1 MSNLSNQAPA
11 RRHNGWSGLPPD
23 VQGRLDDLERQYALE
38 REAVLVGWQG
48 PSPARVR
55 LINEVEARYRKHK
68 ASVMRRLEDPFG
80 RP

>member
-11 RRHNGWSGLPPD
+11 RRLNGWSGLPPD
-23 VQGRLDDLERQYALE
+23 VQDRLDDLDRQYALE

-68 ASVMRRLEDPFG
+68 AGVLRRLDDPF
-80 RP
+80 RRT

>member
-1 MSNLSNQAPA
+1 MSNLTNQTASMQL
-11 RRHNGWSGLPPD
+11 HTSSELSPD
-23 VQGRLDDLERQYALE
+23 VQDLLDDLDRRSAREC
-38 REAVLVGWQG
+38 EAVLVGWQG

>member
-1 MSNLSNQAPA
+1 MSNLSSQAPA
-11 RRHNGWSGLPPD
+11 QGRNGWSGLPPD
-23 VQGRLDDLERQYALE
+23 VQNRLDDLDRQYALE

-68 ASVMRRLEDPFG
+68 AGVLRRLDDPF
-80 RP
+80 RRT

>member
-1 MSNLSNQAPA
+1 MSNLGNQAPA

-23 VQGRLDDLERQYALE
+23 VQNRLDDLDRQYALE

-68 ASVMRRLEDPFG
+68 AGVLRRLDDPF
-80 RP
+80 RRS